1 MPLMQSVAVKL
12 AEIYVPARFRS
23 ALDPQKL
30 QTLTASIGETGVKV
44 PIHVRRDKDKE
55 RYVLVSGFHR
65 LEAVRALGQDTIQA
79 LIVQTPLR

>member
-1 MPLMQSVAVKL
+1 MPLMQAVPVKL
-12 AEIYVPARFRS
+12 AEIYVPARYRA

-30 QTLTASIGETGVKV
+30 QALTASIGESGVKV
-44 PIHVRRDKDKE
+44 PIHVRRDKQ

-65 LEAVRALGQDTIQA
+65 LEAVRALGGDTIQA